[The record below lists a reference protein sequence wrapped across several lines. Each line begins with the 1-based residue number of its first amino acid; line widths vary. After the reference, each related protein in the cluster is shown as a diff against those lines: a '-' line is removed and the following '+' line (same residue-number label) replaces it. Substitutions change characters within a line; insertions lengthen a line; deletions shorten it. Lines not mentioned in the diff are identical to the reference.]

1 MQRKTLQ
8 IPDGHAI
15 GIHGI
20 VQAMKIGVLA
30 LKNNICLAPMAG
42 ITDLVFRTLVREHGC
57 GLCFTEMV
65 SANGLVRH
73 TEKTFRYLDS
83 SDDDAPLG
91 IQIFGVDPG
100 VFADAARI
108 VADFGADLIDINM
121 GCPVKKV
128 IKTGAGAALMKE
140 PGRVA
145 TIIEK
150 VRAAVTVPL
159 TIKIR
164 AGWDKATVNAVEI
177 AVMAEDCG
185 VDAIILHPRTARQGF
200 SGSADWDLIARVKRS
215 VGIPVIGSGDVKTP
229 ADALKMLTE
238 TGCDGVMIGR
248 TALGNP
254 WIFRR
259 TLAALVGESHD
270 LPTLEERETLIHR
283 HLEMNVDYFGD
294 TVGVRTFRKH
304 LLWYTKGL
312 RDGAQF
318 RQRAVA
324 IRENELLLAELH
336 DYFRTLRE
344 LGGTVQ

>member
-1 MQRKTLQ
+1 MQRRTLQ

-20 VQAMKIGVLA
+20 VQTMKIGALA

-42 ITDLVFRTLVREHGC
+42 ITDLVYRTLVREYGC
-57 GLCFTEMV
+57 GLCFTEMI
-65 SANGLVRH
+65 SANGIVRR
-73 TEKTFRYLDS
+73 TQKTLRYMES
-83 SDDDAPLG
+83 SQDDKPLG
-91 IQIFGVDPG
+91 VQIFGVEPG
-100 VFADAARI
+100 VLADAARI
-108 VADFGADLIDINM
+108 VADHGADLIDINM

-128 IKTGAGAALMKE
+128 IKTGAGAALLKE

-145 TIIEK
+145 AIIEK
-150 VRAAVTVPL
+150 VRTAVTVPL

-164 AGWDKATVNAVEI
+164 AGWDQATVNAIEV

-229 ADALKMLTE
+229 ADSLKMLTE

-248 TALGNP
+248 TSLGNP

-259 TLAALVGESHD
+259 TLAELVGEPHD

-283 HLEMNVDYFGD
+283 HLEMNINYFGD
-294 TVGVRTFRKH
+294 TVGIKTFRKH

-324 IRENELLLAELH
+324 IHENELLLTELH
-336 DYFRTLRE
+336 SYFRTLRE
-344 LGGTVQ
+344 LGGIVQ